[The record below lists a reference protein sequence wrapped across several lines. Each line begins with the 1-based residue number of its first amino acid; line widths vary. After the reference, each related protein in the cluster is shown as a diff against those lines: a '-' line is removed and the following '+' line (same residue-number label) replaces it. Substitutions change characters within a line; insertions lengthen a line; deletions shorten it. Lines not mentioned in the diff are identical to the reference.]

1 MGAELESSITI
12 RAASAQ
18 DAPAL
23 APFAERV
30 FRRTFE
36 LDPAH
41 SPENMALHVASCFS
55 VARLSAEL
63 ADAGT
68 WYFVAERAGELLG
81 YVKLGRG
88 AAPLCVI
95 GPAPIE
101 LARLYVDHAW
111 HGHGI
116 AGRLMEQA
124 IEHARRLGAQTMWL
138 GVWRN
143 NHRARGFYEKWGFVH
158 VGEHP
163 YQFGLDAQSDEVYAR
178 SIV

>member
-1 MGAELESSITI
+1 MSADPGFPITI
-12 RAASAQ
+12 RAASPQ

-36 LDPAH
+36 RDPAH
-41 SPENMALHVASCFS
+41 SPENMALHVASSFS

-63 ADAGT
+63 ADAKT
-68 WYFVAERAGELLG
+68 WYFVAKRAGELLG
-81 YVKLGRG
+81 YVKIERS
-88 AAPLCVI
+88 APPACVS
-95 GPAPIE
+95 GPVPIE

-116 AGRLMEQA
+116 AGRL
-124 IEHARRLGAQTMWL
+124 IERAFAHARRLGARTMWL

-143 NHRARGFYEKWGFVH
+143 NDRARRFYEKWGFTH
-158 VGEHP
+158 VGAHP
-163 YQFGLDAQSDEVYAR
+163 YQFGLDRQSDEVYAR
-178 SIV
+178 SIE